1 VAIESQGTALAIET
15 GTGAAIT
22 ISAIA
27 LGAKTK
33 ITGTHALAVGDVVTF
48 ADIVGTVQL
57 NGYSYMVTGIQTTVS
72 FWIDVDSTA
81 YTAWS
86 SAGTATPVVST
97 DIGEVVSISG
107 PSGTASEFDVT
118 HLQSTAK
125 EFMIGLMDEG
135 EVSFD
140 VNIDHTDA
148 GQLAFQA
155 SRLARTSKTY
165 TITWSDAKVSTFTG
179 YAKSFSK
186 TASVDDKVAASLS
199 IRISGP
205 VVTA

>member
-1 VAIESQGTALAIET
+1 MAIESQSTTLKIS
-15 GTGAAIT
+15 TGAGAAANIT
-22 ISAIA
+22 AIA

-33 ITGTHALAVGDVVTF
+33 ITATHALAVGDVVTF
-48 ADIVGTVQL
+48 ASIVGTTEL
-57 NGYSYMVTGIQTTVS
+57 NGTTHMVTGIQTTVS

-81 YTAWS
+81 YGAWS
-86 SAGTATPVVST
+86 SGGTATSVTSSA
-97 DIGEVVSISG
+97 IGQVVSISG
-107 PSGTASEFDVT
+107 PSGSASEIDTT

-140 VNIDHTDA
+140 VNIDHADV

-186 TASVDDKVAASLS
+186 TASVDDKVSASLA
-199 IRISGP
+199 IRISGA
-205 VVTA
+205 VTTA